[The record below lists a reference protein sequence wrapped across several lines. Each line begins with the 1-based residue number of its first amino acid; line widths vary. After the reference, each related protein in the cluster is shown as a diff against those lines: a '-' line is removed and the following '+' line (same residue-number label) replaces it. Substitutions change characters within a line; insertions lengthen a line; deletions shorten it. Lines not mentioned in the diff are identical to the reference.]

1 MKNNIFFFRMPYSLN
16 LLCNL
21 IFYLQYLAGPYSK
34 NKTAFNRPLLRRVLL
49 LILRKMKLLIIQ
61 WIIFFLLSYLDS
73 AMSFDDMS
81 LQMRICFEGFTTRFT
96 MMLIVDMSVHCQI
109 IREFFIT
116 SLSHDRCSYVPKL
129 ETWEM
134 NFSHKF
140 YKLYPLTNWPNM
152 TRESLIVSLD
162 LCS

>member
-1 MKNNIFFFRMPYSLN
+1 MPYSLN

-61 WIIFFLLSYLDS
+61 WMNLLSTSPTLIPQCRLMTWAFNWGS
-73 AMSFDDMS
+73 A
-81 LQMRICFEGFTTRFT
+81 FEEFTTRFT